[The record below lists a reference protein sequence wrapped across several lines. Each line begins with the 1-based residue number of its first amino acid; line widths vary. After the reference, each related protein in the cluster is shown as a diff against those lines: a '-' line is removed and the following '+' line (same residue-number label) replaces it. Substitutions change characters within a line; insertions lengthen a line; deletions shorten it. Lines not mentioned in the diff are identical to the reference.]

1 MVLDPKGCPRGQ
13 WSEEQD
19 ILPRVKTLAL
29 TFLLVI
35 AAIAFFVVL
44 GWDTVR
50 RVFQIV
56 VFEAVSE
63 LVLAAGRRRIRTTG
77 NPLCRV
83 IHTFSNPGFTDSIMW
98 IGFALV
104 LGVAAES

>member
-1 MVLDPKGCPRGQ
+1 VTT
-13 WSEEQD
+13 
-19 ILPRVKTLAL
+19 VAL

-56 VFEAVSE
+56 VFEALSE
-63 LVLAAGRRRIRTTG
+63 LVLAAIGRTT
-77 NPLCRV
+77 
-83 IHTFSNPGFTDSIMW
+83 
-98 IGFALV
+98 
-104 LGVAAES
+104 

>member
-1 MVLDPKGCPRGQ
+1 MPSRPVVGGARY
-13 WSEEQD
+13 
-19 ILPRVKTLAL
+19 T
-29 TFLLVI
+29 
-35 AAIAFFVVL
+35 AARENAGAHVPTGHSGHCVFVVL